1 MTHSKTPESSVN
13 APSLDPHDALGQQ
26 TRLLH
31 DRKGTVQAVRTV
43 NPAVQRG
50 STILM
55 KNSDAL
61 YDHNL
66 LTYGRAGLPIHQTL
80 MGALGD
86 LEGAIGTRLFPSGLA
101 AITGALLAVLGAGDG
116 VLVPDCAYA
125 PTRRFCDR
133 VLKRLG
139 MEIIYFPPT
148 ASAEEI
154 MALATARTRVVLIE
168 SPGSLTFEMQDAPA
182 IAAIAKARGII
193 SMMDNTWGAGLLFKP
208 LAHGIDISIQA
219 LTKYVGGHS
228 DVFMGSASTRDPA
241 LLQMLDDG
249 VWQVGWTTSSEDAY
263 QMLRGLRTL
272 SVRLE
277 RHAKSALDIA
287 QWLRDQPQ
295 VSEVLCPALPG
306 ARGHEIW
313 ARDYDGLCGLFS
325 FILTPARPTSNP
337 KVAVDALINAL
348 TLFGLGFSWGG
359 YESLAIPC
367 DPQLVRTAADPRLQG
382 PLIRLHI
389 GLEDVADLKADLARG
404 LAAYRAA
411 CL

>member
-13 APSLDPHDALGQQ
+13 APSLDPHAALGQQ

-31 DRKGTVQAVRTV
+31 DRKRPIEAVRTV

-55 KNSDAL
+55 ADSDAL
-61 YDHNL
+61 YDHDL
-66 LTYGRAGLPIHQTL
+66 LTYGRAGLPIHQSL
-80 MGALGD
+80 MGALSD

-101 AITGALLAVLGAGDG
+101 AITGALLAVLRAGDG

-125 PTRRFCDR
+125 PTRRFCDT

-139 MEIIYFPPT
+139 MEIVYFPPT

-154 MALATARTRVVLIE
+154 MALATDRTRVVLIE

-208 LAHGIDISIQA
+208 LAYGIDISIQA

-241 LLQMLDDG
+241 LLQLLDDA
-249 VWQVGWTTSSEDAY
+249 VWQVGWATSSEDAY

-277 RHAKSALDIA
+277 RHGKSTLDIA
-287 QWLRDQPQ
+287 HWLREQPQ

-325 FILTPARPTSNP
+325 FILTPGP
-337 KVAVDALINAL
+337 KVAVDALINSL
-348 TLFGLGFSWGG
+348 QLFGLGFSWGG

-367 DPQLVRTAADPRLQG
+367 DPQLVRTAADPKLQG

-389 GLEDVADLKADLARG
+389 GLEDVADLKADLANG
-404 LAAYRAA
+404 LAAYSAA
-411 CL
+411 CV